1 MKSLKLISL
10 AFSMLVCFVMTAQ
23 EKTLSKKHL
32 ENSSVAIEMT
42 SQTLTKSK
50 DTISN
55 VKVSSNFVQP
65 ATPTPRI
72 VVCAPSLNHKNE
84 PLYILDGVLSNSK
97 QLAKINP
104 NDIEEIK
111 ILKGTDATSLYGNQA
126 INGVV
131 IITTKE

>member
-1 MKSLKLISL
+1 MKSLKLISSSI
-10 AFSMLVCFVMTAQ
+10 AMLVCFLMTAQ
-23 EKTLSKKHL
+23 EKTLSTKHL

-42 SQTLTKSK
+42 SQILTKSK

-65 ATPTPRI
+65 TTITPRI
-72 VVCAPSLNHKNE
+72 IVCALSLNHKNE
-84 PLYILDGVLSNSK
+84 PLYILNGVLSNSK
-97 QLAKINP
+97 QLAEINP

>member
-10 AFSMLVCFVMTAQ
+10 AFSMLICFVMTAQ

-65 ATPTPRI
+65 ATTTPRI
-72 VVCAPSLNHKNE
+72 IVCVPSLNHKNE

-111 ILKGTDATSLYGNQA
+111 ILKGTDAASLYGNQA

-131 IITTKE
+131 TITTKE